1 MISQHVTLAK
11 LNRDKLSLIME
22 QFYRNLN
29 VAVNGAILKNRVG
42 NLISFGGVTKSAI
55 PKVAIKIDIRLIICF

>member
-42 NLISFGGVTKSAI
+42 NLISFGG
-55 PKVAIKIDIRLIICF
+55 DEIRNS